1 MPDVFAV
8 NVFALPNAVLVPP
21 EVVPCQY
28 QVMFAGDTV
37 RVKVLS
43 PQLFADTCGIAGTA
57 GEGFTVTFWEAEID
71 VLLSQL
77 EATTETTAVP

>member
-1 MPDVFAV
+1 LPDVFAV
-8 NVFALPNAVLVPP
+8 NVFALPRAILFPP

-28 QVMFAGDTV
+28 HVMFAGEAT
-37 RVKVLS
+37 RVKVLF
-43 PQLFADTCGIAGTA
+43 PQFSADTCGTAGTA
-57 GEGFTVTFWEAEID
+57 GEGFTVTFLEADID